1 VTLYLPSEAYG
12 FVYSSDMRSTLVS
25 LFAGLLFGGSWL
37 ALVDGIVQSHTL
49 TLPSPFWWYY
59 ALPAIFA
66 SVCAVCMNFTNWDQ
80 LKPGSSSAGAGFDD
94 DLGGQRC
101 AVAWFIC
108 MFAGCFACIGGSI
121 WIFVQ
126 DFASQGWP
134 GISLLTQTSVVT
146 VSGLLFFFARGFPK
160 SDFGNL

>member
-1 VTLYLPSEAYG
+1 
-12 FVYSSDMRSTLVS
+12 M
-25 LFAGLLFGGSWL
+25 
-37 ALVDGIVQSHTL
+37 
-49 TLPSPFWWYY
+49 
-59 ALPAIFA
+59 
-66 SVCAVCMNFTNWDQ
+66 CAVGMNFANWDQ
-80 LKPGSSSAGAGFDD
+80 LKPGSAGAGFDGD
-94 DLGGQRC
+94 DDNLGGQRC

-126 DFASQGWP
+126 DFGSHGWP

-146 VSGLLFFFARGFPK
+146 VAGLLFFFARGSPK